1 MFVGSGTLSLMAAW
15 MADEGIAD
23 FLVDGRL
30 PRTAGGVAA
39 NGRAERVEGGYRLTG
54 RWPFASGS
62 EHAEWL
68 GGLAY
73 VGESD
78 PPVTLG
84 FSFPKEQAT
93 LHGNWDVNALKGTG
107 SQDMSVTDL
116 FVPERHTYDNMA
128 PSARGGPIYA
138 ITLPGFVTNEHGAF
152 VLGAARRAIDETAEL
167 AKTKTRGY
175 IVPRGVAA
183 RERFQSDLGRC
194 DVTLTAARAGLIA
207 ASEQAW
213 EAALA
218 GRPVD
223 AAMQAGMRSMAVHAT
238 EVSLEVRAD
247 DVPLRR
253 RALAVRRQHR
263 RPLPPRRHGRVPAR
277 DGQRGRLR
285 GARPGAARHAGR
297 PTPDLSTCDAT
308 SSSRAA
314 ARRFAA
320 GSTHLGRRT
329 GPWPRHRQAG
339 G

>member
-39 NGRAERVEGGYRLTG
+39 NGRAEPVEGGYRLTG

-84 FSFPKEQAT
+84 VPFPKEQAT

-128 PSARGGPIYA
+128 PSARGGPIYV

-152 VLGAARRAIDETAEL
+152 VLGAARRAIDETGGAGKDQDAWL
-167 AKTKTRGY
+167 HRPARRRGAGALP
-175 IVPRGVAA
+175 VRPRALRRHADRREGRA
-183 RERFQSDLGRC
+183 RRCERASMGGG
-194 DVTLTAARAGLIA
+194 AR
-207 ASEQAW
+207 
-213 EAALA
+213 

-223 AAMQAGMRSMAVHAT
+223 AAMQVGMRSMAVHAT
-238 EVSLEVRAD
+238 EVSLKVVRTMFRYAGARSLYAGNIVDRCLRDVTAASQHGMVSEVAYEARGQVLLGMQ
-247 DVPLRR
+247 DVP
-253 RALAVRRQHR
+253 
-263 RPLPPRRHGRVPAR
+263 PM
-277 DGQRGRLR
+277 
-285 GARPGAARHAGR
+285 
-297 PTPDLSTCDAT
+297 T
-308 SSSRAA
+308 
-314 ARRFAA
+314 
-320 GSTHLGRRT
+320 
-329 GPWPRHRQAG
+329 
-339 G
+339 